1 MQPPHPDDSLN
12 LEDSGTLD
20 LGRLLTT
27 TPPASPEAAAPPPE
41 LSGNRRQ
48 GDSKSR
54 EFLANPFDVP
64 GVV

>member
-27 TPPASPEAAAPPPE
+27 TPPASPEAVDPPPE

-54 EFLANPFDVP
+54 ELLTNPFDVP